1 MPLSKPLSRAV
12 IETAMANTKSNRA
25 ASRYSRCSYTHYKS
39 WAKQYIDEESG
50 KSLFELHKNQS
61 GKGIPKFL
69 NHNAKE
75 PALIDIIEGR
85 TPASSFNPEKLKY
98 RLITE
103 GFLKESCNC
112 CGFEERRVIDYKIPL
127 ILHFKDKNTNNYF
140 ADNIEMLCYNCYYL
154 RVGDVFNDKDIQKFE
169 SGVESTHNTSE
180 NVDMDLDDYT
190 KKRFIELGLMDIEED
205 EANDLISRI

>member
-1 MPLSKPLSRAV
+1 MPLAKPLSRKQ
-12 IETAMANTKSNRA
+12 IETAMANTRSNRA
-25 ASRYSRCSYTHYKS
+25 AARYSRCSYTHYKR

-50 KSLFELHKNQS
+50 KTLFELHKNQA

-69 NHNAKE
+69 NHSSKE

-85 TPASSFNPEKLKY
+85 VSAASFNPEKLKY
-98 RLITE
+98 RLVQE
-103 GFLKESCNC
+103 GYLAEKCNC
-112 CGFEERRVIDYKIPL
+112 CGFEERRVLDYKIPL

-140 ADNIEMLCYNCYYL
+140 ADNIEMLCYNCYFL

-169 SGVESTHNTSE
+169 SGIESTHNTSA
-180 NVDMDLDDYT
+180 NADLDLDDYT
-190 KKRFIELGLMDIEED
+190 KRRFIELGLMEIEDD